1 MAQAQALKSRIKS
14 VKSTKQVTKA
24 MQLVSASKMRRAL
37 VTEKASADYSRS
49 ASELLTHLVAK
60 EGTKKHPLFNKRPV
74 KNRLI
79 IVIASDRGLA
89 GAYNSNINKLY
100 LKHLKDDKA
109 AEIGTKTIAIGKR
122 PAQFAIK
129 LEDADVIG
137 VYENLADQPTG
148 KELHAILDEAR
159 DLFLSGKV
167 DAVDV
172 VYTKFIS
179 TLNQKPTTS
188 RLFPAG
194 FTKSK
199 KVSAGISEAKFEPS
213 QSEVLDVIAYR
224 LIGAQLYQ
232 AILDAKASEYS
243 QRMVAM
249 KSATD
254 NASDLIDDLTLV
266 MNKARQAAVTQE
278 LSEISGG
285 VEALNS

>member
-37 VTEKASADYSRS
+37 GNEKSSAPYAES
-49 ASELLTHLVAK
+49 ATELLSHLVTK
-60 EGTKKHPLFNKRPV
+60 EGTQDHPLFKERPV
-74 KNRLI
+74 KNRLL

-100 LKHLKDDKA
+100 VKQLTVDRQD
-109 AEIGTKTIAIGKR
+109 GVGNKTIAIGRR
-122 PAQFAIK
+122 PAQFATR
-129 LEDADVIG
+129 LEASNVIG

-148 KELHAILDEAR
+148 RELHAVLDEAR
-159 DLFLSGKV
+159 DLFLNGEV
-167 DAVDV
+167 DAVDII
-172 VYTKFIS
+172 YTKFIS
-179 TLNQKPTTS
+179 TLTQEPTIT
-188 RLFPAG
+188 RIFPAG

-199 KVSAGISEAKFEPS
+199 NISRSISEAKYEPS
-213 QSEVLDVIAYR
+213 QREVLDAITYR

-249 KSATD
+249 KAATD

>member
-37 VTEKASADYSRS
+37 ATEKASAPYATS
-49 ASELLTHLVAK
+49 ATEILTHLVAK
-60 EGTKKHPLFNKRPV
+60 EGTKNHPLFKICQV

-100 LKHLKDDKA
+100 IKHLLADS
-109 AEIGTKTIAIGKR
+109 ENNVGNKTIAIGRR
-122 PAQFAIK
+122 PSQFATK
-129 LEDADVIG
+129 LENSNVIG

-148 KELHAILDEAR
+148 KELHSILDEAR
-159 DLFLSGKV
+159 DLFIAGEV

-172 VYTKFIS
+172 IYTKFIS
-179 TLNQKPTTS
+179 SLNQEPTVL
-188 RLFPAG
+188 RILPAG
-194 FTKSK
+194 FKKTKN
-199 KVSAGISEAKFEPS
+199 VSSWISDAKFEPS
-213 QSEVLDVIAYR
+213 QDQVLDAITYR

-249 KSATD
+249 KAATD

>member
-37 VTEKASADYSRS
+37 SNEKASAPYAKS
-49 ASELLTHLVAK
+49 ATELLTHLTAK
-60 EGTKKHPLFNKRPV
+60 RGTENHPLFTVRPV
-74 KNRLI
+74 NNRLL

-100 LKHLKDDKA
+100 LKNLFDDKND
-109 AEIGTKTIAIGKR
+109 GVGNKTIAIGR
-122 PAQFAIK
+122 RSAQFATK
-129 LEDADVIG
+129 LKDSDVIG
-137 VYENLADQPTG
+137 IYENLSDQPTG
-148 KELHAILDEAR
+148 RELHSVLDEAR
-159 DLFLSGKV
+159 DLFLAGQV

-172 VYTKFIS
+172 IYTKFIS
-179 TLNQKPTTS
+179 SLHQEPTVH
-188 RLFPAG
+188 RIFPAG
-194 FTKSK
+194 FLKAKNVSK
-199 KVSAGISEAKFEPS
+199 GVSEAKYEPS
-213 QSEVLDVIAYR
+213 QSEVLEAIAYR
-224 LIGAQLYQ
+224 LVGSQLYQ

-243 QRMVAM
+243 QRMIAM
-249 KSATD
+249 KAATD

>member
-37 VTEKASADYSRS
+37 ATEKASAPYATS
-49 ASELLTHLVAK
+49 ATEILTHLVAK
-60 EGTKKHPLFNKRPV
+60 EGTKNHPLFKIRQV

-100 LKHLKDDKA
+100 VKQLLADS
-109 AEIGTKTIAIGKR
+109 ENNVGNKTIAIGRR
-122 PAQFAIK
+122 PSQFATK
-129 LEDADVIG
+129 LENSNVIG

-148 KELHAILDEAR
+148 KELHSILDEAR
-159 DLFLSGKV
+159 DLFIAGEV

-172 VYTKFIS
+172 IYTKFIS
-179 TLNQKPTTS
+179 SLNQEPTVL
-188 RLFPAG
+188 RILPAG
-194 FTKSK
+194 FK
-199 KVSAGISEAKFEPS
+199 KPKNVSSWISDAKFEPS
-213 QSEVLDVIAYR
+213 QDQVLDAITYR

-249 KSATD
+249 KAATD

>member
-1 MAQAQALKSRIKS
+1 MAQTQALKSRIKS
-14 VKSTKQVTKA
+14 VRSTKQVTKA

-37 VTEKASADYSRS
+37 VTEKASAPYTSS
-49 ASELLTHLVAK
+49 ATEILTHLVAK
-60 EGTKKHPLFNKRPV
+60 EGTKNHPLFQVRKV

-79 IVIASDRGLA
+79 ILIASDRGLA
-89 GAYNSNINKLY
+89 GAYNTNINKLY
-100 LKHLKDDKA
+100 LNNLLEDKQA
-109 AEIGTKTIAIGKR
+109 QIGNKTIAIGKR
-122 PAQFAIK
+122 AAQFVSK
-129 LEDADVIG
+129 LEHGNVIG
-137 VYENLADQPTG
+137 VYENLPDQPTG
-148 KELHAILDEAR
+148 KELHSILDGAR
-159 DLFLSGKV
+159 DAFLSKEV

-172 VYTKFIS
+172 VYTKFNS
-179 TLNQKPTTS
+179 TLNQEPVIM

-199 KVSAGISEAKFEPS
+199 TVSPWIAEAKYEPS
-213 QSEVLDVIAYR
+213 QAEVLDAITYR

-232 AILDAKASEYS
+232 AILDAKASEHS